1 MYHWK
6 IWKKALVIDKLK
18 IRMEFK
24 RQNDVSSELFNI
36 LMNQTKDNLNLSGRK
51 GNQANH
57 QTQA

>member
-1 MYHWK
+1 
-6 IWKKALVIDKLK
+6 
-18 IRMEFK
+18 MEFK